1 MLMSSVT
8 VERPYRYRYEGD
20 RGTPY
25 TENKSYP
32 CFTDSDPHAVCSC
45 EKREFRTQK
54 ENDARYAETMARMNK
69 IMEVRVSILADAK
82 DRGVASGM
90 ICCPVCVTG
99 KVRYSIAGSNG
110 HVHAKCSTDGC
121 VGWME

>member
-1 MLMSSVT
+1 M
-8 VERPYRYRYEGD
+8 
-20 RGTPY
+20 
-25 TENKSYP
+25 
-32 CFTDSDPHAVCSC
+32 CSC